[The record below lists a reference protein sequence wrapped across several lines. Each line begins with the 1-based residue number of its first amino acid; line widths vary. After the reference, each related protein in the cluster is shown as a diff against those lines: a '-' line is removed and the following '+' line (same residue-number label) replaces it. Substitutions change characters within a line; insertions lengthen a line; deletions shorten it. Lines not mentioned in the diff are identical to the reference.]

1 MLDSAGCGGAHILI
15 FPYPAQGH
23 MLPLLD
29 FTHQLAARGLT
40 ITILVTPKNVPILSP
55 LLSKYPSIQTLVL
68 PLPPHPSIPAGVEN
82 VKDLPFT
89 SFTALYCALGKLY
102 DPILHWF
109 RSQPSPPVA
118 IISDFF
124 LGWTHHLACQ
134 LGIPR
139 IVFSPSSAAAISLM
153 HLLWRDLPTRE
164 NPNDP
169 NFPITFSKAP
179 NSPTYPWWQLSP
191 IFRSYV
197 QGEPEMDF
205 IRDSILANLAS
216 WGIVFNSFK
225 DLDGVYLMNYVR
237 EELGPHRVWAVGPL
251 LPPDDN
257 PSIERGGSNS
267 VAAGDVM
274 SWLDRFED
282 HTVVYVC
289 FGSQVVLSN
298 EQMEA
303 LAAALEVSGCR
314 FVWCVKEASGGST
327 AFTGGASGVVPSGFE
342 ERVGGRGLVIRGWA
356 PQVLILR
363 HRAVGAF
370 LTHCGWNSVLE
381 ALVAGVPML
390 AWPMGADQFINA
402 RLLVEEKGM
411 AVKLCEGR
419 QVTPNSTELA
429 KAIAE
434 SVGAHGP
441 KTKSVRVR
449 AMETRQAALHAINPG
464 GTSFKDLDQLV
475 NDLNGLKLRAK

>member
-1 MLDSAGCGGAHILI
+1 MSNAGVGVGRGRTHILV

-23 MLPLLD
+23 LIPLLD
-29 FTHQLAARGLT
+29 LTDQLVRRDLT
-40 ITILVTPKNVPILSP
+40 VTILVTPKNVPILNS
-55 LLSKYPSIQTLVL
+55 LLSRHPSTSIQTLVL
-68 PLPPHPSIPAGVEN
+68 PFPSHPSLPLGVEN
-82 VKDLPFT
+82 MKDAPEG
-89 SFTALYCALGKLY
+89 SFRPMMLTLNKLY
-102 DPILHWF
+102 HPILHWF
-109 RSQPSPPVA
+109 HSHPSPPVA

-139 IVFSPSSAAAISLM
+139 IVFYTSGAVNLSVTNF
-153 HLLWRDLPTRE
+153 LWRDLPKRDD
-164 NPNDP
+164 PNDP
-169 NFPITFSKAP
+169 NFPFSFPKVP
-179 NSPTYPWWQLSP
+179 NSPIYPWWQLTP
-191 IFRSYV
+191 IYRSYV
-197 QGEPEMDF
+197 QGDPDSEF
-205 IRDSILANLAS
+205 IRDGFLANLAS
-216 WGIVFNSFK
+216 WGIVFNSFNE
-225 DLDGVYLMNYVR
+225 LEGVYLNHIR
-237 EELGPHRVWAVGPL
+237 EELGHHRIWAVGPL
-251 LPPDDN
+251 LPPDDD
-257 PSIERGGSNS
+257 PSSERGGSNS
-267 VAAGDVM
+267 VGAGDVM
-274 SWLDRFED
+274 SWLDKCED

-303 LAAALEVSGCR
+303 LAAALEISRCR

-327 AFTGGASGVVPSGFE
+327 ASTGGASGVVPSGFE

-429 KAIAE
+429 KTIAE
-434 SVGAHGP
+434 SVGDQA
-441 KTKSVRVR
+441 KSMRVR
-449 AMETRQAALHAINPG
+449 AMETRQAALHAIKQG
-464 GTSFKDLDQLV
+464 GTSFKDLDELDYTG
-475 NDLNGLKLRAK
+475 NIMLR